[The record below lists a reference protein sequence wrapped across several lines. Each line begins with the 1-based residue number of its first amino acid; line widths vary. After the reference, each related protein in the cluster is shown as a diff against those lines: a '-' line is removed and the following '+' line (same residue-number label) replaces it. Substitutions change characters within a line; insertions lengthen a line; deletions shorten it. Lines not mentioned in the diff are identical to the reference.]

1 MFLNNAIHNF
11 IRDKTTGPIVKKGA
25 DLMKFGFV
33 SQLQVDQK
41 SKTVTA
47 IVKDIYKVGVNYQ
60 NAFSISEVNCKC
72 GKNVSCEHV
81 IATLYK
87 MLSVSDEELQI
98 VNLPASNKT
107 EKEFSNN
114 VAYRLNSL
122 LQEGPSNE
130 FKRLPFVDKESLNNF
145 IDSAIPYLPK
155 IYSAY
160 THSLDLSLSNKG
172 ELIYTILV
180 KSKNNY
186 WNENIKDQKIIE
198 AQIIFKLENEEI
210 AFRCTEC
217 TSISDRLCIHQFVAL
232 KDKNLQ
238 LTLLNKSWFPF
249 NQIVENLAKKE
260 GLLPGKFL
268 KLFSINYENGKPN
281 AKLSDINFYSK
292 DKLFELK
299 SDIDN
304 LASTKQEVKDLFI
317 ENLTQE
323 TPNHQANAIIW
334 FSHLDQTIPSL
345 VVGNT
350 NKSRDKLSSSI
361 IEVTEPRFLNDQQSE
376 LWKTLNYLSKQHDN
390 VNQNLIIKPLTGI
403 LKNNVSILQSIIHY
417 FDTEENSYGSW
428 NKKSLL
434 QFHFSENFVDLHFH
448 TKQDEWFIY
457 TKMLVKIGD
466 QLFDPQEKDFYV
478 TSTFIILN
486 HKAYLYQNEHVLN
499 FFLKFDKNEII
510 TDIDNIEDVVENL
523 KYLNQFFSVKY
534 PENFQ
539 PNIVQ
544 LDNPQWELYLKE
556 AGNNILIKPILNYE
570 NSLQINIPLDQQFYL
585 NQTNENTNLYEVEEG
600 NAENYLQF
608 LLNQNAGFQHSF
620 QNFGIFILKIQDFVK
635 GGWFL
640 EFFEACRNIDIQIF
654 GQDDLKNFKF
664 NTHSATI
671 SMGISSG
678 IDWFDVNVD
687 IQFGHQKVKTKN
699 WIEAIRNNEKYVL
712 LDDGSIG
719 LIPEEWVEKLK
730 KIALIATEEKDK
742 LQINKFNFNIV
753 DVLFSELAD
762 DQLRKEIKQK
772 VKKVSNYEFDQSYT
786 LPNIVT
792 ADLRDYQVLG
802 FQWLKTLSELGLGGC
817 LADDMG
823 LGKTLQVISL
833 LADQKLAKKGT
844 SLVIVPRSLL
854 FNWAAEID
862 KFCPSLQYLNYHG
875 SDRSLKKE
883 QMLNYDMVITTYD
896 TATNDIEIFRE
907 INFNYI
913 ILDESQAI
921 KNPTSKRYKAMR
933 LLQAKNRVVMTG
945 TPIEN
950 NTFDLYAQFSFIN
963 PGIFGST
970 QSFKNNFSIAID
982 KNGDQEAAHMLRKIV
997 HPFLLRRTKAQVAT
1011 DLPDRTENIIYCEM
1025 DAVQRSYYETLR
1037 LQIKMDIENNISKEG
1052 FNKVRFKIIE
1062 GLLRL
1067 RQVCNS
1073 PALVD
1078 PSLPHSQK
1086 KSVKIETLVD
1096 IIHNDLGTHNALIF
1110 SQFTSMLALVRK
1122 ELDKSGIKYAYLD
1135 GSTKDRKAAVEYFEK
1150 NDDVHLFLI
1159 SLKAGNTGLNLI
1171 KADYVYILDPWWN
1184 PAVEAQAIDRTH
1196 RIGQTK
1202 NIFAYKMICKNT
1214 IEEKILKLQEKKK
1227 QLATDIIV
1235 TDENVF
1241 KSLDKNE
1248 LMALFQ

>member
-33 SQLQVDQK
+33 SHLQLDQQ
-41 SKTVTA
+41 SKTITA
-47 IVKDIYKVGVNYQ
+47 IVKDIYKVGVNYK
-60 NAFSISEVNCKC
+60 NAFAISEVNCRC

-87 MLSVSDEELQI
+87 MLSVSDEELRL
-98 VNLPASNKT
+98 VNLSESSNL
-107 EKEFSNN
+107 EREY
-114 VAYRLNSL
+114 AYKATPRIKSL
-122 LQEGPSNE
+122 LQEGPNNE
-130 FKRLPFVDKESLNNF
+130 FKKLPFNDKESLNHF
-145 IDSAIPYLPK
+145 IDSSVPYLPK

-160 THSLDLSLSNKG
+160 THSLTLSMADNG
-172 ELIYTILV
+172 ELLFSILL
-180 KSKNNY
+180 KNKNNF
-186 WNENIKDQKIIE
+186 WNDNDKDQNSIE
-198 AQIIFKLENEEI
+198 AQIVFKHENDEVS
-210 AFRCTEC
+210 FKCTVC
-217 TSISDRLCIHQFVAL
+217 SSISDRLCIHQYVAL
-232 KDKNLQ
+232 KDKNIQ
-238 LTLLNKSWFPF
+238 LTLLDKSWFPF
-249 NQIVENLAKKE
+249 NQIVQNLAKKE

-268 KLFSINYENGKPN
+268 KLFKINIENGKP
-281 AKLSDINFYSK
+281 KSQLSDVNYYSK
-292 DKLFELK
+292 DKLLELK
-299 SDIDN
+299 SDIDE
-304 LASTKQEVKDLFI
+304 LASSKLADQDQFL
-317 ENLTQE
+317 ENLMQE

-334 FSHLDQTIPSL
+334 FGHEDQTIPSL

-350 NKSRDKLSSSI
+350 NKSREKLSSSI
-361 IEVTEPRFLNDQQSE
+361 IEVTEPRFFNDRQSE
-376 LWKTLNYLSKQHDN
+376 LWQSLYYLSKQQIN
-390 VNQNLIIKPLTGI
+390 ENQSLIIKPLTDI
-403 LKNNVSILQSIIHY
+403 LKNNISVLQSIIHY
-417 FDTEENSYGSW
+417 FDILEDSYGTW
-428 NKKSLL
+428 NKKSLS
-434 QFHFSENFVDLHFH
+434 QFQFSDSFADLHFT

-466 QLFDPQEKDFYV
+466 QYFDPEEKDFYV
-478 TSTFIILN
+478 TSSFFIVN

-499 FFLKFDKNEII
+499 FFLNFDHNEII
-510 TDIDNIEDVVENL
+510 TDIDNIEDVLENL
-523 KYLNQFFSVKY
+523 KYLNQFFSVQY
-534 PENFQ
+534 PENLQ
-539 PNIVQ
+539 PDIVQ

-556 AGNNILIKPILNYE
+556 AGNNILLKPILNYE
-570 NSLQINIPLDQQFYL
+570 NNLQVNIPLEQQLYFDKSI
-585 NQTNENTNLYEVEEG
+585 EKANLYQLDEE

-608 LLNQNAGFQHSF
+608 LLNQNAGFKYSF
-620 QNFGIFILKIQDFVK
+620 KNFGIFILKIQDFIK

-654 GQDDLKNFKF
+654 GQENLKNFKF

-687 IQFGHQKVKTKN
+687 IQFGLQKVKTKN

-719 LIPEEWVEKLK
+719 LIPEEWLEKLK

-762 DQLRKEIKQK
+762 DKLKKEIKQK
-772 VKKVSNYEFDQSYT
+772 VKKVSNYEFDKSHT
-786 LPNIVT
+786 IPNIVT
-792 ADLRDYQVLG
+792 AELRDYQVLG

-833 LADQKLAKKGT
+833 LADQKLSGKGT

-875 SDRSLKKE
+875 SDRSMKKE

-907 INFNYI
+907 VEFNYI

-933 LLQAKNRVVMTG
+933 LLHAKNRVVMTG

-982 KNGDQEAAHMLRKIV
+982 KNGDQDVAHMLRKIV

-1025 DAVQRSYYETLR
+1025 DPIQRSYYETLR
-1037 LQIKMDIENNISKEG
+1037 IKIKMDIENNISKEG

-1078 PSLPHSQK
+1078 PSLTHSQR

-1122 ELDKSGIKYAYLD
+1122 ELDKFGIKYAYLD
-1135 GSTKDRKAAVEYFEK
+1135 GSTKDRKAAVEYFEN